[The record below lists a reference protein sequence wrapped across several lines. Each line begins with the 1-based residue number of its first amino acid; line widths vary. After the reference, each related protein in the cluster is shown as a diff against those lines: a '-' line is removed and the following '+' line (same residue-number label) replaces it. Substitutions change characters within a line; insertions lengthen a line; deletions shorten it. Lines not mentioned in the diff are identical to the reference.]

1 MSKRNLKPL
10 FIGACFSLC
19 TITMPAFAVE
29 QGIQNYFISS
39 GTTWE
44 SEHPPLSENTKKA
57 IADYKKKPT
66 EENKQAL
73 FDALNESYDW
83 VIQNKKNNL
92 EIYKQQRT
100 DKINC
105 WLKSIING
113 DMPPFMSLSTDNNK
127 GEWRQAVA
135 DAVEVYRAESNNVNK
150 ELVKQSLENYYDAFL
165 NEQEEHIIDTENERE
180 TRIATSLAYFTSEL
194 FNPSIGVITSV
205 DREDV
210 LAEIICSYISSGAE
224 IVPVNP
230 EARVRERQYN
240 ASIKE
245 AQFTY
250 IDNPTSENKAILEEK
265 IKEAFQAALDFRIE
279 EFEFA
284 QNKGSLGGQNLLFSI
299 FDSNFID
306 SQYLELTQQR
316 NLYGRIDRIITF
328 GSNTC
333 SDWTPRMIEESQEL
347 AELLKLYDISNT
359 QENKQ
364 AIETKFYEIYDCM
377 MIMQKAHLEDSKNN
391 IDIYVA
397 NTLDELTSTVHD
409 LSDNSDNIQ
418 DEDGN
423 LGKDNIFLPETFELS
438 LSREMVF
445 VHTKEVVTITTSSDV
460 KTVMINGK
468 EAKQGKKDK
477 NTGLVIWRT
486 TLVPEEIGNYNIN
499 VITYNEDGI
508 ASEDL
513 TASITVKKRKK

>member
-19 TITMPAFAVE
+19 TITMPIFAAE

-39 GTTWE
+39 DTTWE
-44 SEHPPLSENTKKA
+44 SEHPPLSESTKKA

-73 FDALNESYDW
+73 FEALNESYDW

-92 EIYKQQRT
+92 EIYKQERT
-100 DKINC
+100 DKINY

-113 DMPPFMSLSTDNNK
+113 DMPPFMLLSTENNK

-135 DAVEVYRAESNNVNK
+135 DAVEVYRVDSNDVNK

-165 NEQEEHIIDTENERE
+165 KEQEEHIIDTENERE
-180 TRIATSLAYFTSEL
+180 TRIAVSLAYFTSEL
-194 FNPSIGVITSV
+194 FNPSMGMITSV
-205 DREDV
+205 DKEDV
-210 LAEIICSYISSGAE
+210 LAEIICAYISSGAE

-245 AQFTY
+245 AQFAY
-250 IDNPTSENKAILEEK
+250 IDNPTSENRAILEEK

-284 QNKGSLGGQNLLFSI
+284 EDKGNLGGQNLLSSM

-306 SQYLELTQQR
+306 SQYLELTEQK
-316 NLYGRIDRIITF
+316 NLYGRIDRMITF

-333 SDWTPRMIEESQEL
+333 GDWTPRMIEESQEL
-347 AELLKLYDISNT
+347 AELLKLYHISKT
-359 QENKQ
+359 EESKLKVE
-364 AIETKFYEIYDCM
+364 AKFYEIYEYM
-377 MIMQKAHLEDSKNN
+377 MVMQNTHLEDSKNN

-397 NTLDELTSTVHD
+397 NTLDELTSTVHSLPD
-409 LSDNSDNIQ
+409 DSKEDNIQ
-418 DEDGN
+418 DD
-423 LGKDNIFLPETFELS
+423 IFSPKTFELS

-445 VHTKEVVTITTSSDV
+445 VHTKEIVTVTTSSDTTMV
-460 KTVMINGK
+460 LINGE
-468 EAKQGKKDK
+468 EAKRGKKDK
-477 NTGLVIWRT
+477 NTGLITWRM
-486 TLVPEEIGNYNIN
+486 TLVPEEIGEYNIN
-499 VITYNEDGI
+499 VIAYNEGGI

-513 TASITVKKRKK
+513 TASILVKNRKKLIENS